1 MWTDLFT
8 RNAVFIQQIL
18 FLLSKFPTENL
29 HRPNKMADIL
39 PIIFSMVRYILLYA
53 CWLTFEKQI
62 DMYIF
67 RTIDEYSFHLY
78 TYQLHYMRT
87 LRVYLR
93 YIESVV
99 QKYCHIYGILL
110 NFEADSLYYL

>member
-18 FLLSKFPTENL
+18 FLLSKLPTENV

-39 PIIFSMVRYILLYA
+39 SIIFSMVRYILPYA
-53 CWLTFEKQI
+53 GWLTFEKQI

-78 TYQLHYMRT
+78 TYQLHSMRK

-99 QKYCHIYGILL
+99 YKNIAIFTG
-110 NFEADSLYYL
+110 YY